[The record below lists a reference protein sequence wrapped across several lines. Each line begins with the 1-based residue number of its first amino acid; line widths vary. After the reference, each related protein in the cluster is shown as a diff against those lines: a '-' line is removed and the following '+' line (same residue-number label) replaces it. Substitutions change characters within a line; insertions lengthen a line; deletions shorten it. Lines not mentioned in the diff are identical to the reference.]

1 MLSCHYSFY
10 LKTQKEDRF
19 ALNRRGLM
27 KKATQF
33 IKDLRFS
40 DLDEATIQSAKNCLL
55 DFIGAVLSGA
65 NTKAGEIALKFAKNS
80 PGVGQS
86 TLWPT
91 GEKTS
96 AQNAAFV
103 HGTVGSALNIDDGHR
118 MAVGHPGGVVIP
130 AACAIAENNKSSG
143 KELIE
148 AIVCGYEVA
157 IRSGDLHRNESSPFA
172 VSPGSGRWGSMGAA
186 AAVAK
191 LLGLDSGKVEQ
202 AMAIGETFAPV
213 SPIIDDLKR
222 GFMPMTQFCSG
233 WGALVG
239 VSAALLAQ
247 EGFTGITSTIDFS
260 MSFLPKF
267 GESFEIKNIYFK
279 PYPSCRWTHPSIEGT
294 LELMKKHKELRK
306 DTIKKISI
314 RIFSVGSHLG
324 EKRPQTMES
333 AQYSLPFIIG
343 ATIADGVLIPEQFT
357 EKRLTDP
364 DILGIADKVELIHS
378 PELDSYFPKAIP
390 SEIEIETT
398 SGKSYTTRVTTPKG
412 DATNPMSTAEFLDK
426 FRKLASR
433 KINSKNS
440 EKVIEIV
447 RYLDKLAH
455 VNELFDIF

>member
-1 MLSCHYSFY
+1 
-10 LKTQKEDRF
+10 
-19 ALNRRGLM
+19 M
-27 KKATQF
+27 KKAAQF
-33 IKDLRFS
+33 IRDLRFS

-80 PGVGQS
+80 PGAVQS

-96 AQNAAFV
+96 FQNAAFV

-118 MAVGHPGGVVIP
+118 MAAGHPGGVVIP
-130 AACAIAENNKSSG
+130 AACGIAEDKKSSG

-157 IRSGDLHRNESSPFA
+157 IRSGDLHRNESSSFA
-172 VSPGSGRWGSMGAA
+172 LFPGSGRWGSMGAA

-202 AMAIGETFAPV
+202 AMAIGQTFAPV

-222 GFMPMTQFCSG
+222 GFMPMTQYCSG

-239 VSAALLAQ
+239 VNATLLAQ

-260 MSFLPKF
+260 MSSLPEF
-267 GESFEIKNIYFK
+267 GETFEIKNTYFK
-279 PYPSCRWTHPSIEGT
+279 PYPSCRWTHPSIEGA
-294 LELMKKHKELRK
+294 LELMQKHKELRK
-306 DTIKKISI
+306 DTIKKISV
-314 RIFSVGSHLG
+314 RIFSIGSHLG

-333 AQYSLPFIIG
+333 AQYSLPFVIG
-343 ATIADGVLIPEQFT
+343 AIIADGELIPEQFT
-357 EKRLTDP
+357 EKGLSNP

-378 PELDSYFPKAIP
+378 PELDRYFPKAIP

-398 SGKSYTTRVTTPKG
+398 SRESYTTRVMTPKG
-412 DATNPMSTAEFLDK
+412 DATNPMSAEELLNK

-433 KINSKNS
+433 QIDSKIS
-440 EKVIEIV
+440 EKVIEVI
-447 RYLDKLAH
+447 RNLDKLAR
-455 VNELFDIF
+455 VNELFDLF